1 LNQTFKESIKRI
13 PVVGS
18 MAKRVK
24 PVGYFL
30 LRLGIRAL
38 DWLTPKDASVWIFPV
53 HFFTHSFSDNVRA
66 VYEAVKDD
74 PRIKKII
81 LYRGEKPSV
90 YLTSASTILCPMGS
104 RQGLRWM
111 LRAKVIFIQHS
122 VHLDF
127 KPLRVGGVIPL
138 RLHARK
144 IVNLWH
150 GIALKSITA
159 ASTGIHDRQFNREKK
174 HYTIMAASDNDKLVM
189 CTAFYPV
196 NPKNVF
202 VTGTPRSDF
211 LIQRTETLPADYKTQ
226 LEALLALKGDRRLI
240 VYAPTY
246 REKELGGRNYTFSAA
261 EVERLRCFLSHH
273 QAVLGFRL
281 HYYNRTLSYQ
291 QLFDDEMF
299 FDLDQSLFP
308 DMSMIIRA
316 ADVIISD
323 YSGLVI
329 DAMYVNKPVVLFAY
343 DYAHYQSAQRGLTY
357 PLELASSFPICKSF
371 DPLMEQLEKALQEG
385 ASGPGRKTV
394 SRPIFY
400 AYSDGDNGKRVIGQI
415 KAIIR

>member
-1 LNQTFKESIKRI
+1 LNQTLKESIKRI
-13 PVVGS
+13 PVVGP
-18 MAKRVK
+18 AARRVK

-30 LRLGIRAL
+30 IRLLIKVMDYL
-38 DWLTPKDASVWIFPV
+38 VPKDASVWVFPV

-74 PRIKKII
+74 PQIKKII
-81 LYRGEKPSV
+81 LYRGAKPSV
-90 YLTSASTILCPMGS
+90 STADASTILYPMGS

-111 LRAKVIFIQHS
+111 LRAKVVFIQHS
-122 VHLDF
+122 MHLDF
-127 KPLRVGGVIPL
+127 KPLRVGGAIPL
-138 RLHARK
+138 RLKARK

-150 GIALKSITA
+150 GIALKSIVA

-196 NPKNVF
+196 DPQHVF

-211 LIQRTETLPADYKTQ
+211 LIQPAKTLPLDYKAQ
-226 LEALLALKGDRRLI
+226 LDRLNALKGGRQLI

-246 REKELGGRNYTFSAA
+246 REKQLGGENYAFSPA
-261 EVERLRCFLSHH
+261 EIDRLRSFLTLH

-291 QLFDDEMF
+291 QLFDDEVF

-316 ADVIISD
+316 ADAVISD

-329 DAMYVNKPVVLFAY
+329 DAMYVNKPVILFAY
-343 DYAHYQSAQRGLTY
+343 DYEHYQSMQRGFTY
-357 PLELASSFPICKSF
+357 PLELASSFPVCKSF
-371 DPLMEQLEKALQEG
+371 DPLMEQLEKAIQ
-385 ASGPGRKTV
+385 GRYSDAGGINV
-394 SRPIFY
+394 SRSIFY
-400 AYSDGDNGKRVIGQI
+400 RYSDEDNSKRVIHQV
-415 KAIIR
+415 KTIIR